1 MKNES
6 FPIDAVIDSQ
16 YPEMTV
22 EGRNHLMSLLVRKD
36 LKKGELL
43 YDEGDVCKEIVLVAK
58 GFLRQFYFKNKHDV
72 TEHFSYEGCV
82 LMCIESL
89 FKQEPTYLMAEA
101 LEDSMV
107 YLLPMQVIQGEIQ
120 TSWEMNTFYR
130 KVLEYSLLVSQAK
143 ADTMRFE
150 SASDRYRK
158 LMAQQPEIIKR
169 APMAYIA
176 SYLLMTPE
184 TLSRVRAQI

>member
-6 FPIDAVIDSQ
+6 FPIDAVIESQ

-36 LKKGELL
+36 LKKGEFL
-43 YDEGDVCKEIVLVAK
+43 YEEGDVCKEIVLVAK

-101 LEDSMV
+101 LEDSTV

>member
-6 FPIDAVIDSQ
+6 FPIDAVIESQ

-36 LKKGELL
+36 LKKGEFL
-43 YDEGDVCKEIVLVAK
+43 YEEGDVCKEIVLVAK

-101 LEDSMV
+101 LEDSTV
-107 YLLPMQVIQGEIQ
+107 YLLPMKVIQGEIQ